1 MILEPMEVDAR
12 IARQF
17 GVGADP
23 TDAQFRL
30 LVESVTDYA
39 IYLLDTEGGVA
50 SWNAGAERIKG
61 YRGAEIL
68 GRHFSVFHPAAE
80 RAAGRPQQMLD
91 VAAREGR
98 VSASG
103 WRLRKDGSRFWADV
117 VITALRG
124 PAGALAGFAKV
135 TRDMTSARIAEE
147 RVRESEARLVAFTDH
162 SPAAMYLKD
171 LAGTY
176 RFANRQF
183 LNRHGLRPE
192 QVLGRRDPDIFPGS
206 QAAHLAASDCEVMER
221 RTALELEQAIGTTE
235 GERVDMV
242 VKFPVFDAAGA
253 VVGIGGVS
261 SDITQRKATEQ
272 ALLEQRTLLS
282 ESQSLARV
290 GSWEWEPAT
299 GRLAWSEEMYRIY
312 GVSRAEFQPSFQA
325 YLARVRPEDRQ
336 MSATVAARALAQ
348 GRAFVHEERIVR
360 PDGSE
365 RNVRTHGDIVRD
377 AQGRSLK
384 LVAACL
390 DVTEQRKAEAALRAA
405 AEQLQSLS
413 RRLVQV
419 EEAERRRIAG
429 ELHDRVGQNLSAL
442 NINLDIALGA
452 LGAAAPQDLRLRLR
466 DSLGLV
472 DGTLQTIEDVMA
484 DLRPPLLEEYGLG
497 AALAWYAEQ
506 FAKRTAIAV
515 EIDDR
520 ARERNRR
527 LRREAAVALFRIAQE
542 ALTNVAKHAN
552 ASRVWLRL
560 EADAAEMRLTV
571 RDDGSGF
578 DCAAAE
584 ARASRLGMT
593 TMKERMD
600 AAGGSLALESAPGK
614 GTTLTA
620 RVPF

>member
-1 MILEPMEVDAR
+1 MEVDAR
-12 IARQF
+12 IARELA
-17 GVGADP
+17 VGPDP

-39 IYLLDTEGGVA
+39 IYLLDTAGGVA

-61 YRGAEIL
+61 YGAAEIL
-68 GRHFSVFHPAAE
+68 GRHFSLFYPPE
-80 RAAGRPQQMLD
+80 QRAGGRPERMLEL
-91 VAAREGR
+91 AAREGR
-98 VSASG
+98 ITAQG

-124 PAGALAGFAKV
+124 PAGELAGFAKV
-135 TRDMTSARIAEE
+135 TRDMTSARVAEE
-147 RVRESEARLVAFTDH
+147 RVRESEARLVAFTEH

-171 LAGTY
+171 AGGTY

-183 LNRHGLRPE
+183 LRRHGLRAE
-192 QVLGRRDPDIFPGS
+192 QVLGRRDEDIFPRPE
-206 QAAHLAASDCEVMER
+206 AADSSASDAQVVAGGA
-221 RTALELEQAIGTTE
+221 ALELEQAIRTAE
-235 GERVDMV
+235 GERVHMI
-242 VKFPVFDAAGA
+242 VKFPVFDSRGG
-253 VVGIGGVS
+253 VVGVGGVS
-261 SDITQRKATEQ
+261 TDITERKATEQ
-272 ALLEQRTLLS
+272 QLLEQRTLLT
-282 ESQSLARV
+282 ESQSLAGV

-312 GVSRAEFQPSFQA
+312 GVSRDDFQPSFEA
-325 YLARVRPEDRQ
+325 YLTRVRPEDRQ

-365 RNVRTHGDIVRD
+365 RHVRTHGDIVRD
-377 AQGRSLK
+377 AHGRALK

-390 DVTEQRKAEAALRAA
+390 DVTEQRNAEAALRAA
-405 AEQLQSLS
+405 AEQLQSLT

-452 LGAAAPQDLRLRLR
+452 LGEEAHPQARARLADALA
-466 DSLGLV
+466 LV
-472 DGTLQTIEDVMA
+472 EATLQTLENVMA

-497 AALAWYAEQ
+497 AALGWYVQE
-506 FAKRTAIAV
+506 FARRTGL
-515 EIDDR
+515 EIEFEDL
-520 ARERNRR
+520 AREQNRK
-527 LRREAAVALFRIAQE
+527 LAREPAVALFRIAQE
-542 ALTNVAKHAN
+542 ALTNVAKHAG
-552 ASRVWLRL
+552 AEHVWLRL
-560 EADAAEMRLTV
+560 EADDAQMCLTV
-571 RDDGSGF
+571 RDNGRGFEAGSPTRPG
-578 DCAAAE
+578 
-584 ARASRLGMT
+584 RLGMT
-593 TMKERMD
+593 TMKERAI
-600 AAGGSLALESAPGK
+600 AAGGAVVLESASDK